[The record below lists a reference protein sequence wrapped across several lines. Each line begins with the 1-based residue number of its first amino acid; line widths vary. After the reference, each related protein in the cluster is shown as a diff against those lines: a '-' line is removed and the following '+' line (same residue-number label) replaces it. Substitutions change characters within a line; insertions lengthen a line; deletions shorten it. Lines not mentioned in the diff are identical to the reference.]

1 VLSSVTDST
10 LTSGSGSV
18 RSLKVKFS
26 ELAGKFH
33 EGGPSLSMGT
43 LEHGRRCQPCPKQVR
58 GGRCPKGSGCKK
70 CHDPGHEAGEVRS
83 GGGAARQREARRQGR
98 AAREMEA
105 ADVCSLKTLDSYD

>member
-43 LEHGRRCQPCPKQVR
+43 LEH